1 MSLADWTTRF
11 FVGRD
16 SPDEAPTA
24 GPARRSVA
32 DALRDEPTLMPLPES
47 LVGGRVGNY
56 LITKRLGAGGV
67 GEVFK
72 AVDVMLK
79 REVAVKVLRDQLAAD
94 PAFLARFR
102 NEARLQAQ
110 LNHPNVAR
118 VFAFLEE
125 AEKPLMVMEY
135 VAGISLE
142 DFVRSGGPVP
152 VARALRI
159 FRSALEGVDHAH
171 GQGIVHRDLKP
182 ANIMLADN
190 GEVKVMDFG
199 IARALDSQEQLTRIG
214 HVAGTAKVMSPEQ
227 IRGEGADARSD
238 VYSLGIV
245 LYTLLAGHAP
255 FDNENDLAL
264 MRAQLEQAPPP
275 LRGKVADLPLGVD
288 LAVMRALEK
297 DPAARFQSVRDFAT
311 AIDACLADMGSAMP
325 DAIEG
330 HDEQTVLR
338 TIVNPAVQGIEQLS
352 LPGDVRD
359 IDAAADVSGRGRQ
372 LPWLGIGAGALA
384 LGAVAA
390 AVAWM
395 WSELKVPQENPATLV
410 VKPASPAIAVAAA
423 KPEPIAAP
431 LPAPAASQIAVAPK
445 APEAPVAPLAAV
457 AADVPAVTAVTP
469 RSLTVTRRGA
479 NGQALTTA
487 VQPGER
493 IELQLVTSH
502 DAHVYCYLQ
511 DEHKR
516 IVRFYPNRFQGSS
529 LVKANTPLALPGGM
543 RFEIIANAQK
553 LPETVACFASE
564 RDVWGQLP
572 AAVLGS
578 DFDKLAVGSLD
589 ELKSAFA
596 RVTGNSL
603 AQASFQVQF

>member
-1 MSLADWTTRF
+1 MMSLADWTTRF

-79 REVAVKVLRDQLAAD
+79 REVAIKVLRDQLAAD

-159 FRSALEGVDHAH
+159 FRSALEGVEHAH

-190 GEVKVMDFG
+190 GEVKVMVFG

-255 FDNENDLAL
+255 FDNDNDLAL

-352 LPGDVRD
+352 LPGEVRD
-359 IDAAADVSGRGRQ
+359 IDAAADMSGRGRQ
-372 LPWLGIGAGALA
+372 LPWHGIGAGALA

-395 WSELKVPQENPATLV
+395 WSELEVPQESPAARV

-423 KPEPIAAP
+423 KPERIVAP
-431 LPAPAASQIAVAPK
+431 LPAPPASPLAVASK
-445 APEAPVAPLAAV
+445 APEAPVAAE
-457 AADVPAVTAVTP
+457 VPAVTMVTP

-479 NGQALTTA
+479 DGQALTAA

-493 IELQLVTSH
+493 IELQLVTSN

-529 LVKANTPLALPGGM
+529 LVKANTPLTLPGGM

-553 LPETVACFASE
+553 LPETVTCFASE
-564 RDVWGQLP
+564 RDVWSQLP

-596 RVTGNSL
+596 RATGNSL
-603 AQASFQVQF
+603 VQASFQLQF